1 MEIRRE
7 NVLRVGKAEV
17 QYLILG
23 NFHEESWVP
32 YILIDVGEIK
42 GREDVRSYIEWK
54 VYDTRGLSLSCSISY
69 DPTEGTQGWGWE
81 LKNLYITK
89 VIASE
94 EGGFYYDLFE
104 NEYIRYVEDE
114 NLQLNEKANK
124 VMDYLET
131 STINFI
137 NNLPSKLKKKLENW
151 DGTVMI
157 WVYVTSGMQRRRYDL
172 EGELE
177 SPIDFPS
184 IIKRK
189 GVENYEGRGDV
200 FDRWL
205 VLAAFMEGEGRE
217 KFIKALDLISSLG
230 GVVRLEIEGDEG
242 TF

>member
-7 NVLRVGKAEV
+7 NVLQVGKAKV
-17 QYLILG
+17 QYLIFG
-23 NFHEESWVP
+23 NFHDESWVP
-32 YILIDVGEIK
+32 YILINVGEIK

-54 VYDTRGLSLSCSISY
+54 VYDTRSLSLSCSVSY

-89 VIASE
+89 VIASK

-104 NEYIRYVEDE
+104 NEYLRYIEDE
-114 NLQLNEKANK
+114 NPQLKEKANK
-124 VMDYLET
+124 VMNYLET

-137 NNLPSKLKKKLENW
+137 NNLPPHLKKKLENW

-177 SPIDFPS
+177 SPINFLS
-184 IIKRK
+184 VVKSM
-189 GVENYEGRGDV
+189 GVENYEGGGDV
-200 FDRWL
+200 FNQWM

-217 KFIKALDLISSLG
+217 KFIEALHFISSLG
-230 GVVRLEIEGDEG
+230 GVVHLEIEGDEG
-242 TF
+242 TS